1 MDPEPYTK
9 KFVPCQVGPHIYENT
24 GELVWSG
31 ACKFQNR
38 NAFDF
43 RPVDGGSEPRLS
55 LILGDVLETAAGM
68 KGMYVI
74 LNSSY
79 QTVQAF
85 PAPAGSSMIDM
96 HELKVLDGGQRA
108 LVIAQKAQLVDTN
121 PIAGAVGAMWVLNN
135 GFLEVDMTTGGTV
148 FEWWALDFVDLGESY
163 SVSPRGP
170 GTFES
175 PWDFFHLNS
184 IDKNR
189 DGDYLISAR
198 NANTVYKIS
207 RSTKEVLW
215 RLGGRTSTFQL
226 EGFNFSKQHDARFR
240 PSGNASGTSISL
252 LNNAADDEKPGA
264 TSAVLLISLDESTMP
279 FTARLKQQWI
289 RQDGKI
295 SRTRSNA
302 QFLDNGNVFANWAD
316 RGYINEF
323 TADGRCVLEARWL
336 SGRLNTYR
344 AFKANFAGHPSEP
357 PVLSA
362 HAYGT
367 TSETMT
373 TVFHVSWNGATDVA
387 SWAFWGSLAGSPAD
401 IKPVGSVTKS
411 GFETM
416 YMAAGLF
423 RMSYAEARDARGISL
438 GRSPITNTTIPRAV
452 LDLLGSISLPA
463 TPGASPSAVTP
474 PLTELRYSTGS
485 NAVGTPR
492 VVYDVLSTPYA
503 MAVLSMIVL
512 AFFFRQ
518 YLRRRSFR
526 LRS

>member
-1 MDPEPYTK
+1 
-9 KFVPCQVGPHIYENT
+9 
-24 GELVWSG
+24 
-31 ACKFQNR
+31 
-38 NAFDF
+38 
-43 RPVDGGSEPRLS
+43 
-55 LILGDVLETAAGM
+55 M

-79 QTVQAF
+79 QTVQAL

-96 HELKVLDGGQRA
+96 HEFEVLEGGQRA
-108 LVIAQKAQLVDTN
+108 LVIAQKAQLLDTN
-121 PIAGAVGAMWVLNN
+121 PIAGTVGAMWVLNN
-135 GFLEVDMTTGGTV
+135 GFLEVDMMTGGTV
-148 FEWWALDFVDLGESY
+148 FEWWALDYVDLGETY
-163 SVSPRGP
+163 TVPPRGP

-207 RSTKEVLW
+207 GSTKEVLW

-240 PSGNASGTSISL
+240 PSGNTSGTSISL
-252 LNNAADDEKPGA
+252 LNNAAHDDELES
-264 TSAVLLISLDESTMP
+264 TSAVLLFSLDESTMP
-279 FTARLKQQWI
+279 FTARLEQKWS
-289 RQDGKI
+289 RLDGKV

-336 SGRLNTYR
+336 SGRFNNYR
-344 AFKANFAGHPSEP
+344 AFKAHFAGYPSEP

-367 TSETMT
+367 TLETMT
-373 TVFHVSWNGATDVA
+373 TVFHVSWNGATDVT
-387 SWAFWGSLAGSPAD
+387 SWNFFGSLAGSPAD
-401 IKPVGSVTKS
+401 VRPVGSVTKS

-416 YMAAGLF
+416 HMAAGLF
-423 RMSYAEARDARGISL
+423 RMSYAEARDAHGVSL
-438 GRSPITNTTIPRAV
+438 GRSPITSTTISPAV
-452 LDLLGSISLPA
+452 LDLLGKISLSA
-463 TPGASPSAVTP
+463 TPGAPPSAVTS
-474 PLTELRYSTGS
+474 PLTESRYSTS
-485 NAVGTPR
+485 SDAVGTSR
-492 VVYDVLSTPYA
+492 VMYDVLSTPYA
-503 MAVLSMIVL
+503 IAVLSMIVL
-512 AFFFRQ
+512 ACF
-518 YLRRRSFR
+518 LRKFLKWRSLR